1 MVKDYPL
8 ADLQDVTID
17 PALPSEDRLL
27 SFVQQI
33 KNPYC
38 FRCGKFTIHAEFSG
52 EVSLEDRVKQILL

>member
-8 ADLQDVTID
+8 ADLQDVIID
-17 PALPSEDRLL
+17 PVLPSEDRLL

-38 FRCGKFTIHAEFSG
+38 FRCGKFTVHAEFSG
-52 EVSLEDRVKQILL
+52 EASLEDRVKQILL